1 MVTINWNNAI
11 MENNELSTVIE
22 KRLVARFL
30 DMFIK
35 LGLILALGSFCFTVM
50 SPFMNMLLWAL
61 ILAVTLY
68 PLHQRFAARM
78 GNKQGRASTVMVLL
92 GVLLIVAPTVA
103 MLSSLGDSV
112 SRLVENVGS
121 DSLVISPPSEKI
133 ASIPL
138 VGEKVHAL
146 WLKASTDLPSL
157 ISSYRPQL
165 GDIAKQVVGVLASMG
180 GGLIGFVFSFIVAG
194 IMMAW
199 GAPGARSAKSI
210 AIRITDTQ
218 RGLALTKLCTSTIRA
233 VAMGVIGVAFIQ
245 ALLAGIVMAIA
256 GIPAVG
262 IFFVLA
268 LILGIAQVP
277 VILVTAPAIA
287 IMWMSGDHGTVL
299 NIVYTVLLLVAGM
312 ADNVL
317 KPLLLGRGV
326 DAPMPVV
333 LLGALGGMAANGIL
347 GMFVG
352 ATLLSIGYRIF
363 MAWVNQGPDGVAAS
377 GKDVQ

>member
-1 MVTINWNNAI
+1 
-11 MENNELSTVIE
+11 MENNELSTVVE

-35 LGLILALGSFCFTVM
+35 LCLILALGSFCFTII

-68 PLHQRFAARM
+68 PLQQRFAARM
-78 GNKQGRASTVMVLL
+78 GGKQGWAATLLVLL

-103 MLSSLGDSV
+103 MLSSLGDTVGNFV
-112 SRLVENVGS
+112 SKVS
-121 DSLVISPPSEKI
+121 HHSLVIPPPSANI
-133 ASIPL
+133 ASVPL
-138 VGEKVHAL
+138 IGDKLYAI
-146 WLKASTDLPSL
+146 WLKASVDLPGL
-157 ISSYRPQL
+157 LGSYRAQL
-165 GDIAKQVVGVLASMG
+165 EDIAKITVGVMASMG

-199 GAPGARSAKSI
+199 GAAGARSAERI
-210 AIRITDTQ
+210 AIRITDEH
-218 RGLALTKLCTSTIRA
+218 RGLALTRLCSGTIRA

-245 ALLAGIVMAIA
+245 ALLAGIVIAIA

-268 LILGIAQVP
+268 LILGIAQIP

-287 IMWMSGDHGTVL
+287 IMWMTGDHSTVM
-299 NIVYTVLLLVAGM
+299 NIVFTVLLIVAGM
-312 ADNVL
+312 VDNVL

-333 LLGALGGMAANGIL
+333 LIGALGGMAASGIL

-363 MAWVNQGPDGVAAS
+363 MAWVNQGPDGLAANIKNAQI
-377 GKDVQ
+377 GGFK

>member
-1 MVTINWNNAI
+1 MEINDTPLA
-11 MENNELSTVIE
+11 E

-35 LGLILALGSFCFTVM
+35 FGLILALASFCFTVI

-78 GNKQGRASTVMVLL
+78 GNKQGWAATLLVLL
-92 GVLLIVAPTVA
+92 GVLLIVVPTIA
-103 MLSSLGDSV
+103 MISSLGDSV
-112 SRLVENVGS
+112 SALITKVTS
-121 DSLVISPPSEKI
+121 DSLVIPQPSNRL
-133 ASIPL
+133 AAIPI
-138 VGEKVHAL
+138 VGEKIYVV
-146 WLKASTDLPSL
+146 WMKAATDLPAL
-157 ISSYRPQL
+157 VKSYGPQL
-165 GDIAKQVVGVLASMG
+165 GEITRQVITILASMS

-199 GAPGARSAKSI
+199 GASGAASATVI
-210 AIRITDTQ
+210 AIRITDE
-218 RGLALTKLCTSTIRA
+218 RKGPALTKLCTNTIRA

-245 ALLAGIVMAIA
+245 ALLAGIVMAFA

-287 IMWMSGDHGTVL
+287 IMWMTGDNGTVL
-299 NIVYTVLLLVAGM
+299 NIIFTVLLIIAGM

-326 DAPMPVV
+326 DVPMPVV
-333 LLGALGGMAANGIL
+333 LLGALGGMATNGIL
-347 GMFVG
+347 GMFIG

-363 MAWVNQGPDGVAAS
+363 MAWVKEGPS
-377 GKDVQ
+377 GPTLSGQDAL